1 MGCLNQVDQ
10 GSNSRRA
17 LTGNIITNQLRN
29 SLFFFQVCQFLQD
42 RGVND
47 GFIRISELIRC
58 TFFASIFFRFILPI
72 IAVYFD

>member
-17 LTGNIITNQLRN
+17 LTGNIIQINLEI
-29 SLFFFQVCQFLQD
+29 LFFFFQVCQFLQD

-47 GFIRISELIRC
+47 GVIRN
-58 TFFASIFFRFILPI
+58 F
-72 IAVYFD
+72 